1 MIEKKEDRV
10 DLKRWLPTT
19 KKEMELRGWQDVDVV
34 LFTGDAYIDHPS
46 FGAAIIGRIIEDCG
60 WKVAIVP
67 QPDWHGD
74 WRDFK
79 KFGKPNKFFAVSAG
93 VMDSM
98 VNHYTAGKRLR
109 HDDAYTPDGRHGAR
123 PDRAT
128 IVYTKILKELY
139 PDVPVVI
146 GGIEAS
152 LRRLAHY
159 DYWDDEYKPSIL
171 VDSGADLLL
180 YGMGEKVMREVC
192 RAFDNGGIEA
202 CKRLRQVAYIS
213 NDKYEGE
220 DVVRLKGF
228 EECRKDKR
236 VAVENFK
243 TIEQE
248 SNKQNDTILVQ
259 CTGDIDIVVNPP
271 FAPISTEELD
281 AVYELPF
288 TRLPHPKYKGKRIP
302 AFDMIR
308 WSVNTHRGCWGGC
321 AFCTIS
327 MHQGKFIVS
336 RSKESILKEVK
347 QMIADP
353 EFKGYLSDLGG
364 PSANMYM
371 MRGRDEEKCRKCM
384 RPSCAFPKIC
394 PNMDTDHSKLLELYL
409 AVDEL
414 PGIKK
419 SFIGSGVRY
428 DVAMHETGDERVD
441 ATNRKYVDELI
452 ARHVSGKLKVAPEH
466 TSDKVLKLMRK
477 PSFSLYYEFKKRF
490 DRVNR
495 IEGKKQLLIPYFI
508 SSHPGCSMKEMN
520 ELHETVKNIGVRLE
534 QVQDFTPTPMT
545 YATEMFHAGYD
556 PYTGEKVFVERDLRK
571 KGEQK
576 GRFFV
581 EPLSGTE
588 GHGGFQRN

>member
-1 MIEKKEDRV
+1 MIDNIIDRV

-19 KKEMELRGWQDVDVV
+19 KKEMELRGWTDVDVV

-46 FGAAIIGRIIEDCG
+46 FGSAIIGRIIEDCG
-60 WKVAIVP
+60 WRVAIVP

-79 KFGKPNKFFAVSAG
+79 KFGRPNKFFAVSAG

-139 PDVPVVI
+139 PDVPVFI

-192 RAFDNGGIEA
+192 RAFDEGGIDA
-202 CKRLRQVAYIS
+202 CKSLRQVSYIS
-213 NDKYEGE
+213 PNKYEGD
-220 DVVRLKGF
+220 DVVHLKSF
-228 EECRKDKR
+228 EECCKDRR
-236 VAVENFK
+236 VAVSNFK
-243 TIEQE
+243 IIEQE
-248 SNKQNDTILVQ
+248 SNKLNDTVLVQ
-259 CTGDIDIVVNPP
+259 KTGDRYIVVNPP
-271 FAPISTEELD
+271 FPPISTEELD

-336 RSKESILKEVK
+336 RSKESILREVK
-347 QMIADP
+347 TIIADP

-371 MRGRDEEKCRKCM
+371 MRGRDEEKCKKCM

-394 PNMDTDHSKLLELYL
+394 PNMNTDHSRLLELYR
-409 AVDEL
+409 AVDAL

-428 DVAMHETGDERVD
+428 DVAMHETGDERID
-441 ATNRKYVDELI
+441 KANRTYVDELI
-452 ARHVSGKLKVAPEH
+452 AHHVSGKLKVAPEH
-466 TSDKVLKLMRK
+466 TSDKVLTLMRK

-495 IEGKKQLLIPYFI
+495 VEGLKQLLIPYFI
-508 SSHPGCSMKEMN
+508 SSHPGCSIKEMN

-545 YATEMFHAGYD
+545 YATEMFNAGID
-556 PYTGEKVFVERDLRK
+556 PYTGEKVFVERDLK
-571 KGEQK
+571 KKADQK
-576 GRFFV
+576 SRFFKI
-581 EPLSGTE
+581 
-588 GHGGFQRN
+588 

>member
-1 MIEKKEDRV
+1 MIESREDRV
-10 DLKRWLPTT
+10 DLRRWLPTT
-19 KKEMELRGWQDVDVV
+19 KKEMELRGWNDVDVV
-34 LFTGDAYIDHPS
+34 LFSGDAYIDHPS
-46 FGAAIIGRIIEDCG
+46 FGTAIIGRIIENCG
-60 WKVAIVP
+60 WRVAIVP

-79 KFGKPNKFFAVSAG
+79 KFGRPNKFFAVTAG

-123 PDRAT
+123 PDKAT
-128 IVYTKILKELY
+128 VVYTKILKELY

-171 VDSGADLLL
+171 VESGADLLL

-192 RAFDNGGIEA
+192 TAFDKGGIEA
-202 CKRLRQVAYIS
+202 CKKVRQVSYIV
-213 NDKYEGE
+213 NGKFEGD
-220 DVVRLKGF
+220 DVVRLKSF
-228 EECRKDKR
+228 EECRKDR
-236 VAVENFK
+236 RIAVDNFK

-248 SNKQNDTILVQ
+248 SNKLNNTVLVQ
-259 CTGDIDIVVNPP
+259 RTGGIEIVVNPP
-271 FAPISTEELD
+271 FAPMTTDEFD

-327 MHQGKFIVS
+327 MHQGKFIIS
-336 RSKESILKEVK
+336 RSKESVLKEVRL
-347 QMIADP
+347 MTADP

-371 MRGRDEEKCRKCM
+371 MRGKDEEKCKKCM

-394 PNMDTDHSKLLELYL
+394 PNMNTDHSRLLELYK
-409 AVDEL
+409 AVDAL
-414 PGIKK
+414 PKIKK

-441 ATNRKYVDELI
+441 AVNRAYVDELI
-452 ARHVSGKLKVAPEH
+452 AHHVSGKLKVAPEH

-477 PSFSLYYEFKKRF
+477 PSFGLYYEFKKRF

-495 IEGKKQLLIPYFI
+495 VEGLKQLLIPYFI
-508 SSHPGCSMKEMN
+508 SSHPGCSIREMN

-545 YATEMFHAGYD
+545 YATEMFNAGID
-556 PYTGEKVFVERDLRK
+556 PYTGDKVFVERDLK
-571 KGEQK
+571 KKSEQK
-576 GRFFV
+576 SRFF
-581 EPLSGTE
+581 
-588 GHGGFQRN
+588 N

>member
-1 MIEKKEDRV
+1 MIEKKEDKV

-46 FGAAIIGRIIEDCG
+46 FGAAIIGRIIENCG

-202 CKRLRQVAYIS
+202 CKKLRQVSYIS
-213 NDKYEGE
+213 AERFEGK
-220 DVVRLKGF
+220 DAVRLKSF
-228 EECRKDKR
+228 EDCRKDRR

-248 SNKQNDTILVQ
+248 SNKLNDTVLVQ
-259 CTGDIDIVVNPP
+259 RTGNVDIIVNPP

-281 AVYELPF
+281 AVHELPF

-336 RSKESILKEVK
+336 RSKESILKEVRL
-347 QMIADP
+347 MTADP

-371 MRGRDEEKCRKCM
+371 MRGRDAEKCKKCM
-384 RPSCAFPKIC
+384 RPSCAYPKIC
-394 PNMDTDHSKLLELYL
+394 PNMDTDHGKLLELYR

-428 DVAMHETGDERVD
+428 DVAMHETGDERID
-441 ATNRKYVDELI
+441 ANNRKYVDELI

-495 IEGKKQLLIPYFI
+495 AEGLKQLLIPYFI

-545 YATEMFHAGYD
+545 YATEMFHAGID
-556 PYTGEKVFVERDLRK
+556 PYTGEKVFVERDLKK

-576 GRFFV
+576 SRFFV